1 MARRRKGEVHA
12 APITILVFGSALGLP
27 AHLGAGAGPGNSLQR
42 KFRSGPVAGGTSPL
56 RLRAMKTCSAPEH
69 PPTLLGNDLALA
81 AALHST
87 MKGGGAGD
95 YAAVNDSPRC
105 YGRRRDRI
113 NAVHNI

>member
-1 MARRRKGEVHA
+1 MKA
-12 APITILVFGSALGLP
+12 ALRQNIHQSFLEMILP
-27 AHLGAGAGPGNSLQR
+27 
-42 KFRSGPVAGGTSPL
+42 
-56 RLRAMKTCSAPEH
+56 
-69 PPTLLGNDLALA
+69 LA